1 MRAVIPEG
9 LTIGELVDEVIDGAA
24 ENERQLAVGYIR
36 RVANELPEGQLFPP
50 NLIGLITDL
59 LHDIAD
65 DLEACEHFSEIEE
78 GEGVRLQ

>member
-1 MRAVIPEG
+1 MPAGSAAISRQFEAVRP
-9 LTIGELVDEVIDGAA
+9 AA
-24 ENERQLAVGYIR
+24 ENERQMAVGYIR
-36 RVANELPEGQLFPP
+36 RVADELPEGQLFPP

-65 DLEACEHFSEIEE
+65 DLEACEHFSATEE